1 MGSKRVIERVD
12 ALRAEIDSLR
22 PLESE
27 LEGRILQKFRL
38 DWNYH
43 SSNIEGNSLTFGET
57 KTFLLHGLTAQGKP
71 LRDHLEI
78 RGHNEA
84 IDALGDIV
92 AGERELTEHVIKSLH
107 QIILGET
114 YTIPARTPDG
124 VSTERLVTPGR
135 YKLEPNHVR
144 TVTGEM
150 FYFAPPEK
158 TPEEMEA
165 LLTWYRGA
173 EAAGMM
179 HPVAIGARLHYGF
192 IRIHPFDD
200 GNGRMA
206 RILMNLVLMKHGYPP
221 AIVRT
226 EEKEEYYRALRQADG
241 GNVEAFIAYVGRQLW
256 RSCDLYLRA
265 VRGDEVEDEAD
276 IDRKIALFKA
286 RAVREPEFVFGM
298 HWTPATSD
306 AFYDSILFPIIEY
319 VFAKLSKFDDLFAL
333 RQDDAI
339 ITVGM
344 EEIALGEIPL
354 PGEGALSMLYARCD
368 AEQEYSGSESVAGAI
383 TAAVCWRGYRY
394 SGVGTFDIG
403 AGLRFALGD
412 DGFELYTYPSSILL
426 LEKRYAS
433 ALLADDLRRVASR
446 CVDDVIA
453 AITLHIESDG

>member
-1 MGSKRVIERVD
+1 MGSERVIERID

-22 PLESE
+22 PLESD

-107 QIILGET
+107 QIILGEA

-124 VSTERLVTPGR
+124 HPTERVVTPGR
-135 YKLEPNHVR
+135 YKLGPNHVR
-144 TVTGEM
+144 TVTGEV

-158 TPEEMEA
+158 TSEEMEA
-165 LLTWYRGA
+165 LLVWYRDA
-173 EAAGMM
+173 EAAGVM
-179 HPVAIGARLHYGF
+179 HPVAICARLHYGF

-200 GNGRMA
+200 GNGRIA

-226 EEKEEYYRALRQADG
+226 EEKEEYYSALRQADG

-256 RSCDLYLRA
+256 RSCDIYLRA
-265 VRGDEVEDEAD
+265 ARGDEVEDEAD

-286 RAVREPEFVFGM
+286 RAVREPEFRFGLY
-298 HWTPATSD
+298 WTQATSD
-306 AFYDSILFPIIEY
+306 DFYDSVLFPIIEY
-319 VFAKLSKFDDLFAL
+319 VLAKLSKFDDLFAV

-339 ITVGM
+339 VMIGP
-344 EEIALGEIPL
+344 EEIALGAIPL
-354 PGEGALSMLYARCD
+354 PGSRTLSMLYAAYNAD
-368 AEQEYSGSESVAGAI
+368 PEYPGPGSAATAI
-383 TAAVCWRGYRY
+383 TAVVCWRGYRY
-394 SGVGTFDIG
+394 SGIGTFDID
-403 AGLRFALGD
+403 AGLRFVLGD
-412 DGFELYTYPSSILL
+412 DGFELLAYPSDILL

-433 ALLADDLRRVASR
+433 TILAEELRRVASR

-453 AITLHIESDG
+453 AITLRIESNG